1 MKHMK
6 TCIGRYLSCECK
18 TKLPRVRNA
27 HSCIHMSKN
36 KPIFCYCFCNPSN
49 SKDAK
54 LAIITQ
60 SMQLSKMELF
70 EIYLATLEG
79 CIIFGNMYNDLKN
92 VMGVVPGCAL

>member
-1 MKHMK
+1 M
-6 TCIGRYLSCECK
+6 
-18 TKLPRVRNA
+18 NA
-27 HSCIHMSKN
+27 KQNCPVCRMHTAAYICLRT

-54 LAIITQ
+54 LAIITH
-60 SMQLSKMELF
+60 SVQLSKMELF

-79 CIIFGNMYNDLKN
+79 CIFFGNMYNDLKN